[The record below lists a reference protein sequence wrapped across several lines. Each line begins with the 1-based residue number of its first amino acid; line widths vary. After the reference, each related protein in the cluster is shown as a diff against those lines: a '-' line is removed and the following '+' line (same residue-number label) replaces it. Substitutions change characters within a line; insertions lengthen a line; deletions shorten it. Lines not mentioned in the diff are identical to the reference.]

1 MRILSFILP
10 ILWCFAVNPLPSEFH
25 EPLQPVVQKRNTDT
39 LNWHKPRFEE
49 RKEEREYM
57 VHTYI
62 QNSVYNP
69 VTDSRILD
77 AMEAVP
83 RHKFVPKQFQRNA
96 YANTPLLIGYDQTIS
111 QPIIVAHMT
120 ELLRV
125 KTGAKILEIGTGS
138 GYQAAVLSE
147 LTPFVYSV
155 EIIEKLGLN
164 AVKLFDELGYNTIK
178 VKIGDGYEGWSEH
191 APYDGIIVTCAPEN
205 IPEPLIKQLKPGG
218 RIVIPLGRKNQVQN
232 LVVIEKDKKGNLKQK
247 VQYPVRFVPMT
258 GKAEEKK

>member
-1 MRILSFILP
+1 MRILALIVP
-10 ILWCFAVNPLPSEFH
+10 ILLCFTLNSTIVRSERQIWP
-25 EPLQPVVQKRNTDT
+25 EIQKRITDT
-39 LNWHKPRFEE
+39 LNWNKPRFEE
-49 RKEEREYM
+49 RSEERDYM
-57 VHTYI
+57 VYTYI

-69 VTDSRILD
+69 VTDVHILD
-77 AMEAVP
+77 AMKAVP
-83 RHKFVPKQFQRNA
+83 RHMFVPKQFQKYA
-96 YANTPLLIGYDQTIS
+96 YANTPLLIGHDQTIS

-164 AVKLFDELGYNTIK
+164 AIELFDELGYNTIK
-178 VKIGDGYEGWSEH
+178 VKIGDGYEGWAEH

-205 IPEPLIKQLKPGG
+205 IPEPLTEQLKPGG
-218 RIVIPLGRKNQVQN
+218 RIVIPLGRKNQIQN

-258 GKAEEKK
+258 GKAEKNK

>member
-1 MRILSFILP
+1 MRILSLILI
-10 ILWCFAVNPLPSEFH
+10 ILWGFTINPLDLKSDEQSLH
-25 EPLQPVVQKRNTDT
+25 QVQKRIPDT
-39 LNWHKPRFEE
+39 LDWNKPRFNE
-49 RKEEREYM
+49 RKEEREHM
-57 VHTYI
+57 VYNYI

-69 VTDSRILD
+69 VTDLHILD
-77 AMEAVP
+77 AMKAVP

-120 ELLRV
+120 ELLKI
-125 KTGAKILEIGTGS
+125 KTGDKILEIGTGS

-147 LTPFVYSV
+147 LTPYVYSV

-164 AVKLFDELGYNTIK
+164 AIELFDELGYNTIK

-205 IPEPLIKQLKPGG
+205 IPEPLIEQLKPGG
-218 RIVIPLGRKNQVQN
+218 RIVIPLGRKNQIQN

-258 GKAEEKK
+258 GKAEEKR

>member
-1 MRILSFILP
+1 
-10 ILWCFAVNPLPSEFH
+10 
-25 EPLQPVVQKRNTDT
+25 
-39 LNWHKPRFEE
+39 
-49 RKEEREYM
+49 
-57 VHTYI
+57 
-62 QNSVYNP
+62 
-69 VTDSRILD
+69 
-77 AMEAVP
+77 
-83 RHKFVPKQFQRNA
+83 
-96 YANTPLLIGYDQTIS
+96 
-111 QPIIVAHMT
+111 MT

-164 AVKLFDELGYNTIK
+164 AIELFDELGYNTIK
-178 VKIGDGYEGWSEH
+178 VKIGDGYEGWAEH

-205 IPEPLIKQLKPGG
+205 IPEPLTEQLKPGG
-218 RIVIPLGRKNQVQN
+218 RIVIPLGRKNQIQN

-258 GKAEEKK
+258 GKAEKNK

>member
-1 MRILSFILP
+1 MRILSLIFI
-10 ILWCFAVNPLPSEFH
+10 ILWGFAINPRVLRSVEQSLPE
-25 EPLQPVVQKRNTDT
+25 VQKSLQDT
-39 LNWHKPRFEE
+39 LDWNKPRFNE
-49 RKEEREYM
+49 RKEERENM
-57 VHTYI
+57 VYNYI

-69 VTDSRILD
+69 VTDQHILD
-77 AMEAVP
+77 AMRVVP

-120 ELLRV
+120 ELL
-125 KTGAKILEIGTGS
+125 KIKKGDKILEIGTGS

-147 LTPFVYSV
+147 LTPYVYSI

-164 AVKLFDELGYNTIK
+164 AITLFDELGYNTIK

-205 IPEPLIKQLKPGG
+205 IPEPLIEQLKPGG
-218 RIVIPLGRKNQVQN
+218 RIVIPLGKKNQIQN

-258 GKAEEKK
+258 GKAEEKR